1 MTESFASS
9 RLLLDAGISM
19 LVSVSWMGHSHAKK
33 APNTVG
39 WND

>member
-1 MTESFASS
+1 MTKSFASP

-19 LVSVSWMGHSHAKK
+19 LVSLSWMGYSHAKK
-33 APNTVG
+33 APNAVG